1 MKIAG
6 EERGVGAELTAR
18 FELDF
23 PGFALRADLKVP
35 AAGVI
40 ALVGPSGSGK
50 TTLLRCMAGLQRG
63 GSGYFRVGDALWRDD
78 AIGVSEPVHR
88 RGIGYVFQEP
98 RLFHHM
104 SVRANLNYGMKRTPS
119 SQRLM
124 AWDQVITML
133 GIGTLLDRHP
143 QDLSGGEAQRVAIA
157 RALLGSPRLLLMDE
171 PLAALDLER
180 KQGIVPF
187 ILRLNRELRIPM
199 VYVSHSV
206 DEVLQVADTLVVMD
220 KGVVVAAGA
229 FGDVCS
235 RPALARYMGEEIGG
249 VLEGRVE
256 SHDSDYDLTLVT
268 VDAQRLYVPRQA
280 AAVGERLRVHIHS
293 RDITLATTPPEGN
306 TSALN
311 VLRAR
316 VESIHESGHP
326 HAVLVKLHAG
336 GPLLAKI
343 TRKSLDALGLQPGQ
357 QVYAYVKTVML
368 G

>member
-1 MKIAG
+1 MNAVAG
-6 EERGVGAELTAR
+6 DLWNGGELTAS
-18 FELDF
+18 FELDLSDF
-23 PGFALRADLKVP
+23 KLRAALKVP

-63 GSGYFRVGDALWRDD
+63 GRGYFRVGDALWRDD
-78 AIGVSEPVHR
+78 AKGISEPVHR

-98 RLFHHM
+98 RLFPHM
-104 SVRANLNYGMKRTPS
+104 SVRANLHYGQRRTPPS
-119 SQRLM
+119 RQHVP
-124 AWDQVITML
+124 WDQVVAML
-133 GIGTLLDRHP
+133 DIGKLLDRRP
-143 QDLSGGEAQRVAIA
+143 YRLSGGEAQRVAIA

-171 PLAALDLER
+171 PLAALDIGR
-180 KQGIVPF
+180 KRDIVPF
-187 ILRLNRELRIPM
+187 ILGLNREFHTPM

-206 DEVLQVADTLVVMD
+206 AEVLQIADTLVVMD
-220 KGVVVAAGA
+220 RGAVVAAGA

-256 SHDSDYDLTLVT
+256 SHDPDYDLTVVAL
-268 VDAQRLYVPRQA
+268 DEQRLYVPRQA

-293 RDITLATTPPEGN
+293 RDITLATAPPDGG

-311 VLRAR
+311 VLRST
-316 VESIHESGHP
+316 VEGIYESGHAY
-326 HAVLVKLHAG
+326 AVLVRLDAG

-343 TRKSLDALGLQPGQ
+343 TRKSLDALKLRPGQ
-357 QVYAYVKTVML
+357 EVYAYIKTVML